1 MKPLA
6 KPAIEAVKKGKIK
19 FYPKRWTKVYLNWM
33 ENIQD
38 WCISR
43 QIWWGHRI
51 PFIIVRIVRR
61 CKLVGKSS
69 GLNQK
74 ECPICECSAD
84 IYQDEDVL
92 DTWFSSWLWPF
103 ATFYWPEGQS
113 AEDSRKI

>member
-1 MKPLA
+1 MGPLA
-6 KPAIEAVKKGKIK
+6 RPAIEAVKSGKIK
-19 FYPKRWTKVYLNWM
+19 FHPKRWTKVYLNWM

-51 PFIIVRIVRR
+51 PVYYCNDCQEVIVSKTKPEKCPR
-61 CKLVGKSS
+61 CGST
-69 GLNQK
+69 
-74 ECPICECSAD
+74 E

-103 ATFYWPEGQS
+103 ATFYWPNEPS
-113 AEDSRKI
+113 SIIHHPSSK